1 MLQMNKLILDG
12 IFMNKNLTVVILT
25 KNEEDNILD
34 VVKNSFKVA
43 SNVLVVDSGSTDSTK
58 ELAEKNGAKVVF
70 RAWDND
76 FSAQRN
82 FALEHVDTDWVLYLD
97 ADERLDEE
105 LCREI
110 SKVLVSE
117 NQKQYSMMRKI
128 HAFGFEFKHG
138 IFKPDEV
145 TRMFPTKSVHWENKV
160 HERPVCSL
168 AKEKLNGFIEHYTYD
183 SWQQW
188 WDKAEKYTTIWA
200 EDVYSRGKRTSL
212 GGAFFHA
219 FYGFIRAYIIQIG
232 FIDGWSG
239 LYSSLQHFIYTMMKY
254 LKLYELQNKNK

>member
-1 MLQMNKLILDG
+1 MS
-12 IFMNKNLTVVILT
+12 KNLTVIILT
-25 KNEEDNILD
+25 KNEEANIVN
-34 VVKNSFKVA
+34 VVKNAFKVGL
-43 SNVLVVDSGSTDSTK
+43 SVLVVDSGSTDKTK
-58 ELAEKNGAKVVF
+58 ELAEYNGAKVVF

-82 FALEHVDTDWVLYLD
+82 FALEYVNTDWVLYLD
-97 ADERLDEE
+97 ADERLDGE
-105 LCREI
+105 LCKAI
-110 SKVLVSE
+110 AKVVNSG

-128 HAFGFEFKHG
+128 HAFGFEYKHG

-145 TRMFPTKSVHWENKV
+145 MRLFPVKSVHWENKV
-160 HERPVCSL
+160 HERPICSL
-168 AKEKLNGFIEHYTYD
+168 PKEKLDGFIEHYTYE

-188 WDKAEKYTTIWA
+188 WDKAGKYTTIWA
-200 EDVYSRGKRTSL
+200 EDVYSNGKRTSL

-219 FYGFIRAYIIQIG
+219 FYGFFRAYIIQIG

-254 LKLYELQNKNK
+254 LKLYELQNMDK